1 MPHITEKLAEFIFE
15 EMSAKEMADAK
26 QHVSE
31 CANCREQVERFQH
44 TLAMLKAA
52 PETEPPRN
60 IVFEFEKPVAKRLWR
75 WFPATAAI
83 AALLVMTIA
92 LANRVH
98 VQWNDSQL
106 TIAFGQQIAPPQSDT
121 TAALVSDI
129 QRMQGRLAY
138 LESQQQAIERETMV
152 IATTIQPVARA
163 QRSPAGD

>member
-1 MPHITEKLAEFIFE
+1 
-15 EMSAKEMADAK
+15 
-26 QHVSE
+26 
-31 CANCREQVERFQH
+31 
-44 TLAMLKAA
+44 
-52 PETEPPRN
+52 
-60 IVFEFEKPVAKRLWR
+60 
-75 WFPATAAI
+75 
-83 AALLVMTIA
+83 
-92 LANRVH
+92 
-98 VQWNDSQL
+98 L